1 MNVRKMLGLTAISI
15 AALALSACSSG
26 GSAATPP
33 ADNGYGDSTPAAT
46 NTAMSPTPT
55 AAATSPATEGVG
67 LMTASTSLG
76 DIVTDS
82 AGMTV
87 YMYDSDTQGS
97 GTSSCSGGCL
107 SAWPPV
113 PAGSDAP
120 ELKGVTG
127 KVDTITAT
135 DGSQQLTLNGWPLYY
150 YASDSAAGDV
160 NGQGSGGVWWV
171 LDATGTPI
179 GK

>member
-1 MNVRKMLGLTAISI
+1 MHLRKILGLAAISI
-15 AALALSACSSG
+15 AALSLSACNSG
-26 GSAATPP
+26 GSGT
-33 ADNGYGDSTPAAT
+33 GYGNPTPAT
-46 NTAMSPTPT
+46 SDTAMTTPT
-55 AAATSPATEGVG
+55 AAPTAAASGVG
-67 LMTASTSLG
+67 LMTADSSAGT
-76 DIVTDS
+76 IVTDS

-113 PAGSDAP
+113 PAGDGAP
-120 ELKGVTG
+120 DFTG
-127 KVDTITAT
+127 ITGDVEHITAT
-135 DGSQQLTLNGWPLYY
+135 DGTEQLTLNGWPLYY
-150 YASDSAAGDV
+150 YASDAAPGDV

-171 LDATGTPI
+171 LDADGNPV

>member
-1 MNVRKMLGLTAISI
+1 MT
-15 AALALSACSSG
+15 
-26 GSAATPP
+26 
-33 ADNGYGDSTPAAT
+33 
-46 NTAMSPTPT
+46 
-55 AAATSPATEGVG
+55 ATS
-67 LMTASTSLG
+67 SLG

-87 YMYDSDTQGS
+87 YMFDSDTQGS
-97 GTSSCSGGCL
+97 GTSTCSGGCL

-120 ELKGVTG
+120 ELTGVTG
-127 KVDTITAT
+127 KVGTITAT

-150 YASDSAAGDV
+150 YASDSAAGDT

-171 LDATGTPI
+171 LDATGTPV

>member
-1 MNVRKMLGLTAISI
+1 MNVRKVLGLAAISL
-15 AALALSACSSG
+15 AALALSACAGG
-26 GSAATPP
+26 GSDATPP
-33 ADNGYGDSTPAAT
+33 AGNGYGDPTPSE
-46 NTAMSPTPT
+46 TAMTSPT
-55 AAATSPATEGVG
+55 AAATTPAAAAGVG
-67 LMTASTSLG
+67 LMTASSSLG

-82 AGMTV
+82 EGMTV
-87 YMYDSDTQGS
+87 YMFDSDTQGS
-97 GTSSCSGGCL
+97 GTSTCSGGCL

-113 PAGSDAP
+113 PAGTGAP
-120 ELKGVTG
+120 ELTGVTG
-127 KVDTITAT
+127 DVATITAT

-150 YASDSAAGDV
+150 YASDAAAGDV

>member
-1 MNVRKMLGLTAISI
+1 MKVRKILGLAAVSL

-26 GSAATPP
+26 SATSTTP
-33 ADNGYGDSTPAAT
+33 AGNGYGNPTPAATTTTPAPSTPAAT
-46 NTAMSPTPT
+46 
-55 AAATSPATEGVG
+55 GVG
-67 LMTASTSLG
+67 LMTASNSLG
-76 DIVTDS
+76 TIVTDS
-82 AGMTV
+82 AGKTV
-87 YMYDSDTQGS
+87 YMFDKDSQGS

-113 PAGSDAP
+113 PAGSGAP
-120 ELKGVTG
+120 ELTGVTG
-127 KVDTITAT
+127 KVGTITAT

-150 YASDSAAGDV
+150 YASDAAAGDV